1 MESSAERPEARAL
14 AELESVIGHVAE
26 ELAAWRRRALKAEGQ
41 RPDTAGPADLVSA
54 RERTLELER
63 HNADLV
69 GRLQAARERL
79 ERLAQ
84 RLRFL
89 EEQVGAEPEIR

>member
-1 MESSAERPEARAL
+1 MESNAERPEARAL
-14 AELESVIGHVAE
+14 AELENVIGHVAE

-41 RPDTAGPADLVSA
+41 RQDPSAPPDLVSA
-54 RERTLELER
+54 RERVLELE
-63 HNADLV
+63 HDNTDLV

-84 RLRFL
+84 RLQFL
-89 EEQVGAEPEIR
+89 EEQVGAEEELR